1 MTDPSPI
8 PPSTANGSR
17 STTVPTSPSPP
28 STASGT
34 RRPSPGASGGRP
46 PTEVRR
52 RGWFEI
58 RWRQFRNAPRPVV
71 RAVLSSLVVAI
82 VLGLGYLAYDVA
94 LRRGATLPGGDLRT
108 LYLALDIVVVLVV
121 GSVVT
126 WLVVPQP
133 RGSGTVGGRSPW
145 SAALGFF
152 AAVPV
157 CYLVLVVVV
166 QVLEPLLG

>member
-1 MTDPSPI
+1 MSEPQ
-8 PPSTANGSR
+8 
-17 STTVPTSPSPP
+17 
-28 STASGT
+28 
-34 RRPSPGASGGRP
+34 
-46 PTEVRR
+46 VRR
-52 RGWFEI
+52 RSELEV
-58 RWRQFRNAPRPVV
+58 RWRQFRNAPRPIV

-82 VLGLGYLAYDVA
+82 VLGLGYLAYDLA
-94 LRRGATLPGGDLRT
+94 LQRGATLPGGDLRT
-108 LYLALDIVVVLVV
+108 LYLALDVAIVLVV

-133 RGSGTVGGRSPW
+133 RGSGVATRRSPW

-166 QVLEPLLG
+166 QVLEPLIR

>member
-1 MTDPSPI
+1 MSDPGRPAAG
-8 PPSTANGSR
+8 PSS
-17 STTVPTSPSPP
+17 
-28 STASGT
+28 
-34 RRPSPGASGGRP
+34 RPSARP
-46 PTEVRR
+46 VRQR
-52 RGWFEI
+52 SQVEI

-94 LRRGATLPGGDLRT
+94 LRRGAVLPGGDLRT
-108 LYLALDIVVVLVV
+108 LYLALDVLIVLVV

-133 RGSGTVGGRSPW
+133 RGSGTATTRSPW

-152 AAVPV
+152 AAVPI
-157 CYLVLVVVV
+157 CYLVLVVVL
-166 QVLEPLLG
+166 QVVGPLLG

>member
-1 MTDPSPI
+1 MTDPTI
-8 PPSTANGSR
+8 
-17 STTVPTSPSPP
+17 
-28 STASGT
+28 
-34 RRPSPGASGGRP
+34 
-46 PTEVRR
+46 RR
-52 RGWFEI
+52 RSELEV

-71 RAVLSSLVVAI
+71 RAVLSSLVVATI
-82 VLGLGYLAYDVA
+82 LGLGYLAYDVA
-94 LRRGATLPGGDLRT
+94 LQRGAVLPGGDLRV
-108 LYLALDIVVVLVV
+108 LYLALDIAIVLLV

-133 RGSGTVGGRSPW
+133 RGSGRSTTRSPW

-166 QVLEPLLG
+166 QILEPLLG